1 MSEEE
6 KSTGEASGAA
16 AAAVEQAG
24 QPESGDEHTTAPN
37 PPQKPAQW
45 TMPKPVFK
53 QTSGYLPQGYLKDMQ
68 EAARTNP
75 DSENTTQEQSPM
87 FGPRGK
93 GGPDLSAVDLT
104 PRAAAVEPQPELSE
118 QLIHDEPEYAATP
131 EVPAKKSSRISMAL
145 LGVILFLAFV
155 AVFLT
160 AVYFLFLKG
169 NGDTN
174 NF

>member
-6 KSTGEASGAA
+6 KSAGEASGAA
-16 AAAVEQAG
+16 TAAVEPSG
-24 QPESGDEHTTAPN
+24 QQESGDEHTTAPN
-37 PPQKPAQW
+37 PTQKPAQW

-87 FGPRGK
+87 FGPRAK
-93 GGPDLSAVDLT
+93 AGPDLSAVDLT
-104 PRAAAVEPQPELSE
+104 PPAAAVEPQPELSE
-118 QLIHDEPEYAATP
+118 QLIHDEPAHEDTP
-131 EVPAKKSSRISMAL
+131 AVPEKRSSRMSMAL
-145 LGVILFLAFV
+145 LGVIVFLAFV